1 MKTMC
6 GGLFSFCFLHDT
18 VFGNGQVAITHNW
31 CVYAAPHSGCRT
43 RDVRRIFFNNN
54 KNQNLHMTILLILIV
69 ALLAWAISDN
79 GKANQRFLEYRER
92 EARDFEK

>member
-1 MKTMC
+1 
-6 GGLFSFCFLHDT
+6 
-18 VFGNGQVAITHNW
+18 
-31 CVYAAPHSGCRT
+31 
-43 RDVRRIFFNNN
+43 
-54 KNQNLHMTILLILIV
+54 MTILLILIV